1 MTRHLSGKEARK
13 KCPEIQLVRV
23 PEKRG
28 KVDLTNYRK
37 ASAEVMQVLSLF
49 SDCIERAS
57 IDEAYLDIT
66 ERVKDKIQQMGFGRI
81 TSSMLPCTHVAGFS
95 PDVAP
100 CETAPSAL
108 LSVDHPQSL
117 LSLWLDGDGSAEEL
131 CLAVGALLAGD
142 MREAVLRETGFTCSA
157 GIAHNKVRV
166 KHLHSTILV
175 YCCTFR
181 FWQS

>member
-1 MTRHLSGKEARK
+1 MEKKPGRSVQRSSWFVFLRSVGKLS
-13 KCPEIQLVRV
+13 
-23 PEKRG
+23 
-28 KVDLTNYRK
+28 K

-100 CETAPSAL
+100 YETAPSAL

-117 LSLWLDGDGSAEEL
+117 LSLWLNGDGSAEEL
-131 CLAVGALLAGD
+131 CLAVGDIQVHSRHFSALS
-142 MREAVLRETGFTCSA
+142 CSSLFQ
-157 GIAHNKVRV
+157 V
-166 KHLHSTILV
+166 HSHA
-175 YCCTFR
+175 
-181 FWQS
+181 S